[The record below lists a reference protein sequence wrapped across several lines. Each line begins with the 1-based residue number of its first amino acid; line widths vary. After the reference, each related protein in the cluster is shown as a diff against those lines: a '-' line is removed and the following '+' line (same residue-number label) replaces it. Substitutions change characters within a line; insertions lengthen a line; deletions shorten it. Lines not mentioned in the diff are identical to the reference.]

1 MDNYIC
7 IDGVKVLLNDSQI
20 SEMRMILE
28 KRETKKDSPFKRQ
41 KYGDGYY
48 CITSNGEV
56 RDACESG
63 DSFDSVHYDNANY
76 CTDEELLDQR
86 ALEEILARRLWRYSM
101 EHGGD
106 KIDWS
111 SNKSK
116 YVIYYNVENGLFYI
130 TNNVISQAINAT
142 YFIDRKTAVDA
153 IEMVIK
159 PFMKEYPSF
168 KSYRTYSAQLEK
180 ESNMKVYVTYT
191 YNEIIDVPDD
201 ATDDEICDICAAE
214 APRGDYDEFSW
225 EKYDKLF

>member
-111 SNKSK
+111 NSQQNKFAIFCSGS
-116 YVIYYNVENGLFYI
+116 NGLFYI
-130 TNNVISQAINAT
+130 TRNVNCQIINTT
-142 YFIDRKTAVDA
+142 YFVDYETAMNA
-153 IEMVIK
+153 IKEVVE
-159 PFMKEYPSF
+159 PFMKEYPGF
-168 KSYRTYSAQLEK
+168 KSYRTCFAHDSKGE
-180 ESNMKVYVTYT
+180 
-191 YNEIIDVPDD
+191 
-201 ATDDEICDICAAE
+201 
-214 APRGDYDEFSW
+214 
-225 EKYDKLF
+225 

>member
-20 SEMRMILE
+20 SEMRVILE
-28 KRETKKDSPFKRQ
+28 KKETKKNSPFERQ

-101 EHGGD
+101 EHDGD

-116 YVIYYNVENGLFYI
+116 YVIYYNAENGLFYI
-130 TNNVISQAINAT
+130 TNNVISQAINTT

-168 KSYRTYSAQLEK
+168 KSYRICYAQTRKGE
-180 ESNMKVYVTYT
+180 
-191 YNEIIDVPDD
+191 
-201 ATDDEICDICAAE
+201 
-214 APRGDYDEFSW
+214 
-225 EKYDKLF
+225 

>member
-20 SEMRMILE
+20 SELRVILE
-28 KRETKKDSPFKRQ
+28 KRETKKNSPFERQ

-101 EHGGD
+101 EHDGD
-106 KIDWS
+106 KIYWS
-111 SNKSK
+111 DGQCK
-116 YVIYYNVENGLFYI
+116 YVIYYDAEDGLFYTTSNTI
-130 TNNVISQAINAT
+130 CQTINTT
-142 YFIDRKTAVDA
+142 YFVDRETALNA
-153 IEMVIK
+153 IKEVVE
-159 PFMKEYPSF
+159 PFIKEYPGF
-168 KSYRTYSAQLEK
+168 KSYRTHSARDSKGE
-180 ESNMKVYVTYT
+180 
-191 YNEIIDVPDD
+191 
-201 ATDDEICDICAAE
+201 
-214 APRGDYDEFSW
+214 
-225 EKYDKLF
+225 